1 MLTKTKML
9 LAAALILGSASASFA
24 QGVVP
29 DYDGDGNR
37 IRGQYDVLPSAPS
50 SIERSFAG
58 PRHQRTDRPAGP
70 RHQLQQPV
78 YPYGGANGPAWE
90 RNFERWLQQS

>member
-29 DYDGDGNR
+29 EYDGDGNR
-37 IRGQYDVLPSAPS
+37 IRGAYDVLPQAPS

-58 PRHQRTDRPAGP
+58 PRR
-70 RHQLQQPV
+70 QLQQPV

>member
-9 LAAALILGSASASFA
+9 VAAALILGSASASFA

-29 DYDGDGNR
+29 EYDGDGNR
-37 IRGQYDVLPSAPS
+37 IPGAYDVLPPAPG

-58 PRHQRTDRPAGP
+58 PRHRFQEPA
-70 RHQLQQPV
+70 
-78 YPYGGANGPAWE
+78 YSYGANGPAWE
-90 RNFERWLQQS
+90 RNFERWLQQD

>member
-58 PRHQRTDRPAGP
+58 PRHQ
-70 RHQLQQPV
+70 LQQPV